1 MTSNYRITPG
11 LIHDI
16 LDALERHGY
25 YRSDN
30 QHADRAVGLIGDVAR
45 VYEGTQDYLT
55 GPYLLPV
62 PSSRPADPEP
72 SGQTGHDAVTLADRD
87 VSTVVVALDIAAD
100 YMRDRAE
107 LCADCADQSCPTCE
121 SRLRDAQAY
130 DRVAAQ
136 IDQAAD
142 ARAAQR
148 DQPEPGNRTRS
159 PRQADP
165 AAGLEAG
172 Q

>member
-1 MTSNYRITPG
+1 MTSDYRITPG

-62 PSSRPADPEP
+62 PSSGPADPEP
-72 SGQTGHDAVTLADRD
+72 SG
-87 VSTVVVALDIAAD
+87 
-100 YMRDRAE
+100 
-107 LCADCADQSCPTCE
+107 
-121 SRLRDAQAY
+121 
-130 DRVAAQ
+130 
-136 IDQAAD
+136 
-142 ARAAQR
+142 
-148 DQPEPGNRTRS
+148 
-159 PRQADP
+159 
-165 AAGLEAG
+165 
-172 Q
+172 

>member
-1 MTSNYRITPG
+1 MTSDYRTTPG

-25 YRSDN
+25 YRSDD
-30 QHADRAVGLIGDVAR
+30 QHADRAIGLLGDLAR
-45 VYEGTQDYLT
+45 VYEGTQDYPT
-55 GPYLLPV
+55 GLYLLRV
-62 PSSRPADPEP
+62 PAPRPANPEP
-72 SGQTGHDAVTLADRD
+72 SGQAGPDAVTLADRD
-87 VSTVVVALDIAAD
+87 VSTVMIALDIAAD
-100 YMRDRAE
+100 YARDRAE
-107 LCADCADQSCPTCE
+107 LCAECADQSCPACE

-130 DRVAAQ
+130 DRIATQ

-148 DQPEPGNRTRS
+148 DEPEPGSRTRS
-159 PRQADP
+159 PRQAEP
-165 AAGLEAG
+165 ASGLEAG

>member
-1 MTSNYRITPG
+1 MTSNPRITFDPIAD
-11 LIHDI
+11 L
-16 LDALERHGY
+16 LDSLERHGHV
-25 YRSDN
+25 RGDD
-30 QHADRAVGLIGDVAR
+30 QHAGRAIGLIGDLAR
-45 VYEGTQDYLT
+45 IWEGAQDYPAGAHLIK
-55 GPYLLPV
+55 V
-62 PSSRPADPEP
+62 PSCQPAHPGP
-72 SGQTGHDAVTLADRD
+72 GRQAAPAGIVLADGD

-100 YMRDRAE
+100 HMRDRAE
-107 LCADCADQSCPTCE
+107 LWADCADQSCATCE

-148 DQPEPGNRTRS
+148 DQPEPGTRTLP

-165 AAGLEAG
+165 ATGLEAG